1 MKLSIRDLALS
12 GLFIIIASTVVS
24 NLYRPKW
31 GIIYAVVNLIV
42 LTFISLIKDS
52 WSINKN
58 NWQRVKESTEW
69 KWKNLRTITSL
80 KNLKLLADL

>member
-1 MKLSIRDLALS
+1 MELSIRDLTIT

-42 LTFISLIKDS
+42 LTLFSLFKDS
-52 WSINKN
+52 WFINK
-58 NWQRVKESTEW
+58 K
-69 KWKNLRTITSL
+69 
-80 KNLKLLADL
+80 

>member
-1 MKLSIRDLALS
+1 MMLSIRDLTIS
-12 GLFIIIASTVVS
+12 GLFIIIPSTVFS
-24 NLYRPKW
+24 NLYQPKW

-58 NWQRVKESTEW
+58 N
-69 KWKNLRTITSL
+69 
-80 KNLKLLADL
+80 

>member
-12 GLFIIIASTVVS
+12 GIFIIVASTVVS

-42 LTFISLIKDS
+42 LTFISLFKDS
-52 WSINKN
+52 WSINK
-58 NWQRVKESTEW
+58 K
-69 KWKNLRTITSL
+69 
-80 KNLKLLADL
+80 